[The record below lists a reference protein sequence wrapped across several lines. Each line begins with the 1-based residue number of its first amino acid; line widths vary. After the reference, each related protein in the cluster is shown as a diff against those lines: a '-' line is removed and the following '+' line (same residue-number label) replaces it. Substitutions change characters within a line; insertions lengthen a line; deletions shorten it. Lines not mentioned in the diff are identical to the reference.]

1 MLQPIFAQLHIQ
13 MLFCFTTLCSEKKER
28 FMDTD
33 TLTYTQHTTRC
44 VFCACLFSLCLL
56 FNVLFR
62 FQFPFH
68 YCTHTHTFRPSPSN
82 VFLGPNEMNT
92 NTHTVGTY
100 VRILRHTQLQTKI
113 NRCCYFFFPSLAP
126 LVSMTTIRIV
136 LCDEVEG
143 VDGEWDRERER
154 DREEKCMLYVQ

>member
-1 MLQPIFAQLHIQ
+1 MLQTHGKMSFSFKCMSVELLSFLLLVKTSVATTNLCTTTYTNAV
-13 MLFCFTTLCSEKKER
+13 LFYYSLFRKKER
-28 FMDTD
+28 FTDTD

-113 NRCCYFFFPSLAP
+113 NRCCYFFFLHSLR
-126 LVSMTTIRIV
+126 SYR
-136 LCDEVEG
+136 
-143 VDGEWDRERER
+143 
-154 DREEKCMLYVQ
+154 